1 MEKKV
6 QRLQRWLNRISAACE
21 HKRWDSA
28 VVEVDSLCAE
38 AREMRG
44 EFCRMMESGEES
56 GAGRI
61 FSRKSVAMSLKSA
74 VIAIFIVMAS
84 TIPLAVEADRPW
96 TVPVAEVKEEK
107 KTDRLGWMTP
117 EEENLLR
124 ALREDAN
131 KAKQVKAAQANPA
144 SVKPAAETASAKP
157 VVRTQPSE
165 QKRAAA
171 ETEIAPEELMAL
183 IQAGEKALR
192 GNEPAIKVIK

>member
-44 EFCRMMESGEES
+44 EFCRMMECGEES

-61 FSRKSVAMSLKSA
+61 FSRESVAMSLRSA

-144 SVKPAAETASAKP
+144 AVKPAARTAAAKP
-157 VVRTQPSE
+157 AASTRPPE

-171 ETEIAPEELMAL
+171 EPEIAPEELMAL